1 MTRPNDPWEKDRTP
15 ILNLGVALASQVGF
29 AVVGVV
35 LLAVLLGVWLDKTL
49 GTKPVFTI
57 LLLLGSGPVSMYLV
71 LRLANAAVAKIPKP
85 PVKSDRGIID
95 RDEGGQEE

>member
-1 MTRPNDPWEKDRTP
+1 MTRPNDPWEKNRTP

-35 LLAVLLGVWLDKTL
+35 LIAVLLGVWVDKTL
-49 GTKPVFTI
+49 NTKPVFTI
-57 LLLLGSGPVSMYLV
+57 LFVAGAGPVSLYLV
-71 LRLANAAVAKIPKP
+71 LRLATAAVAKIPPP